1 MGKLFLD
8 LPVALA
14 IVRCGDAWSF
24 ENVNSAFSQLFG
36 VERQDFSDF
45 CEWTQ
50 LISTEDRNLFFNM
63 VERVI
68 STRTIKECDIY
79 VTDIDGDEN
88 LIRAKC
94 SFYEEKDDVPY
105 VAIVFLNE
113 FYQSRTDARKKANKN
128 SRQLTNLL
136 PRQQTKKF
144 VDDMIR
150 DFPEKEH
157 AMFVIGVDDLEE
169 VNSAYG
175 YTFGNTVLT
184 DVAAAI
190 QNHFRA
196 EDVIGRVGGD
206 EFLVFAQLSSV
217 EQTIARAEALR
228 IDLEK
233 EYFGQEDS
241 HMISASIGIAC
252 YKKDGE
258 DYEELYEKANHAM
271 HRAKTNGKNRI
282 EFANDGD
289 IGPVSPK
296 KQSVDRREQLTVEDR
311 EFLTYAFGLMSH
323 AKNID
328 GSLNLLLQRIAM
340 RFGFELVALFE
351 NVTEQT
357 EELTNYYS
365 SCYNLYNRMIFPK
378 TCASWGDKKPGDLI
392 YLDRIK
398 DLNVSDLHTENPK
411 IDEAEELPCS
421 GVVCTFEYIG
431 ERNGEIYYIS
441 LNPERAWESREFEV
455 LKELTRAISVFV
467 SLRARM
473 NESKAEIRH
482 IQRRDQLTGLYNYEA
497 FKDRV
502 RKIMKNPEPDMIYAL
517 EYLDINNFG
526 YVNDNYGYEV
536 GDSALKIFA
545 SDSKN
550 QSYFRAGCRLYSDF
564 FVFLLADTD
573 KEALRQKLKIQH
585 QRFANRQNHQYPSSS
600 MGISAGVYLFEDKST
615 DLDNAIENVI
625 LAWKVSKTERR
636 QEIVFFTS
644 ELRKKRMEEQQI
656 IGDFFEALYRN
667 EFQMYL
673 QPKFV
678 LGERSVY
685 GAEAL
690 ARWRKPDGTILSPG
704 KFLEPLESIGY
715 VTELDFYIFENLLKT
730 MSRWRKQNRR
740 LIIVST
746 NFSGRHFNQDGQ
758 EFLNRIFHLMSKYDV
773 NPENIEIEIT
783 ESVLVKNTAVL
794 KKCMDKLHEWGFRV
808 AIDDFGTGYSS
819 LSVITEIPSDVV
831 KMDKSFIDKGMTGV
845 RGRMIQELG
854 KMVDIVHKEIIFE
867 GIETEEQE
875 KMLLNCGF
883 SHGQGYLCNR
893 PIPAEDF
900 EELYL
905 TS

>member
-36 VERQDFSDF
+36 EEKLDFNDF

-50 LISTEDRNLFFNM
+50 LISAEDRNLFYNM

-68 STRTIKECDIY
+68 STRTVKECDIY
-79 VTDIDGDEN
+79 VTGFDGDES

-94 SFYEEKDDVPY
+94 SFYEEKDEVPY

-113 FYQSRTDARKKANKN
+113 FYQLRTDSRKNFIRDG
-128 SRQLTNLL
+128 RQVTNLL

-150 DFPEKEH
+150 DFPNKEH
-157 AMFVIGVDDLEE
+157 VMFVIGVDNLEE
-169 VNSAYG
+169 INSEYG
-175 YTFGNTVLT
+175 NMFGDAVLT
-184 DVAAAI
+184 DVAVTI
-190 QNHFRA
+190 QKYFRA
-196 EDVIGRVGGD
+196 DDVIGRVGGD
-206 EFLVFAQLSSV
+206 EFLVFAQLPSV
-217 EQTIARAEALR
+217 EQTVARAEALR
-228 IDLEK
+228 TALEA
-233 EYFGQEDS
+233 EYFGQDAS
-241 HMISASIGIAC
+241 HTISASIGIAY

-258 DYEELYEKANHAM
+258 DYDELLEKADHAM
-271 HRAKTNGKNRI
+271 HRARENGKTRF
-282 EFANDGD
+282 EFAKESD
-289 IGPVSPK
+289 IGPIQTM
-296 KQSVDRREQLTVEDR
+296 KQNADRREQLTVEDR
-311 EFLTYAFGLMSH
+311 EFLTYAFGLMSN

-328 GSLNLLLQRIAM
+328 GSLNLLLQRVAM
-340 RFGFELVALFE
+340 WLGFELVAVFE

-365 SCYNLYNRMIFPK
+365 SCYNLYNRMVFPK
-378 TCASWGDKKPGDLI
+378 TCASWQDKKPGDLI

-398 DLNVSDLHTENPK
+398 ALNVNDLHAEDAASRETEE
-411 IDEAEELPCS
+411 IPCS
-421 GVVCTFEYIG
+421 AVVCTFEYIG
-431 ERNGEIYYIS
+431 SRYGEIYYIS
-441 LNPERAWESREFEV
+441 LNPEREWESREFEV
-455 LKELTRAISVFV
+455 LKELTRTISVFI

-473 NESKAEIRH
+473 NESKAKIRH

-502 RKIMKNPEPDMIYAL
+502 RKIMAAPESGMVYAL
-517 EYLDINNFG
+517 EYLDIDNFG

-536 GDSALKIFA
+536 GDGALRVFA

-550 QSYFRAGCRLYSDF
+550 QSYFRVGSHLYSDF
-564 FVFLLADTD
+564 FLFLLADVD
-573 KEALRQKLKIQH
+573 RESLLKKLKSQH
-585 QRFANRQNHQYPSSS
+585 RRFANRQNHQYPSSS
-600 MGISAGVYLFEDKST
+600 MGISAGVYFLEDGPFE
-615 DLDNAIENVI
+615 LDNAIENAI
-625 LAWKVSKTERR
+625 LAWKASKADHK
-636 QEIVFFTS
+636 QEIAAFTPD
-644 ELRKKRMEEQQI
+644 LRKKRMEEQQI
-656 IGDFFEALYRN
+656 VGDFFEALYRN
-667 EFQMYL
+667 EFQLYL

-678 LGERSVY
+678 LGERAVY

-690 ARWRKPDGTILSPG
+690 ARWQKPDGTILSPG
-704 KFLEPLESIGY
+704 KFMGPLESIGY
-715 VTELDFYIFENLLKT
+715 VTELDFYIFEKLLKT
-730 MSRWRKQNRR
+730 MSRWKKQNRR
-740 LIIVST
+740 PIIVST

-758 EFLNRIFHLMSKYDV
+758 EFLNRIYHLMSKYDV
-773 NPENIEIEIT
+773 TPGNVEIEIT
-783 ESVLVKNTAVL
+783 ESVLVKNMTVL
-794 KKCMDKLHEWGFRV
+794 KRCMNKLHEWGFRV

-831 KMDKSFIDKGMTGV
+831 KLDKSFIDKGMSGD
-845 RGRMIQELG
+845 RGKMIRELG

-875 KMLLNCGF
+875 KMLLDSGF

-893 PIPAEDF
+893 PIPATDF
-900 EELYL
+900 EKLYL

>member
-1 MGKLFLD
+1 
-8 LPVALA
+8 
-14 IVRCGDAWSF
+14 
-24 ENVNSAFSQLFG
+24 
-36 VERQDFSDF
+36 
-45 CEWTQ
+45 
-50 LISTEDRNLFFNM
+50 
-63 VERVI
+63 
-68 STRTIKECDIY
+68 
-79 VTDIDGDEN
+79 
-88 LIRAKC
+88 
-94 SFYEEKDDVPY
+94 
-105 VAIVFLNE
+105 
-113 FYQSRTDARKKANKN
+113 
-128 SRQLTNLL
+128 
-136 PRQQTKKF
+136 
-144 VDDMIR
+144 
-150 DFPEKEH
+150 
-157 AMFVIGVDDLEE
+157 
-169 VNSAYG
+169 
-175 YTFGNTVLT
+175 
-184 DVAAAI
+184 
-190 QNHFRA
+190 
-196 EDVIGRVGGD
+196 
-206 EFLVFAQLSSV
+206 
-217 EQTIARAEALR
+217 
-228 IDLEK
+228 
-233 EYFGQEDS
+233 
-241 HMISASIGIAC
+241 
-252 YKKDGE
+252 
-258 DYEELYEKANHAM
+258 
-271 HRAKTNGKNRI
+271 
-282 EFANDGD
+282 
-289 IGPVSPK
+289 
-296 KQSVDRREQLTVEDR
+296 
-311 EFLTYAFGLMSH
+311 
-323 AKNID
+323 
-328 GSLNLLLQRIAM
+328 M

-351 NVTEQT
+351 NVTEET